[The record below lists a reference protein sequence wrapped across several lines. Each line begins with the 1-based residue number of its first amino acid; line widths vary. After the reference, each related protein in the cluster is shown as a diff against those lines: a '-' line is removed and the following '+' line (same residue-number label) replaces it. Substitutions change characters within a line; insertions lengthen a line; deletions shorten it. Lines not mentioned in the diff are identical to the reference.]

1 MEINKIVL
9 NGVEYE
15 IVDKATREAI
25 ARIDERYISD
35 VTRADIN
42 AQNISD
48 VVTNGFN
55 ILDYKYF
62 YFCSTSEDRKL
73 YTKLGN
79 TIHQNSVCSTEHLSN
94 VIDNQSSDEVITIYY
109 GN

>member
-1 MEINKIVL
+1 MEISRIVI

-15 IVDKATREAI
+15 IIDKFTRDAV

-35 VTRADIN
+35 VKIADIN
-42 AQNISD
+42 AQNVSE
-48 VVTNGFN
+48 VVTDGFEVKN
-55 ILDYKYF
+55 YDYF
-62 YFCSTSEDRKL
+62 YFHSTSKDRVL

-79 TIHQNSVCSTEHLSN
+79 SIPQNMVCSTEHLSN
-94 VIDNQSSDEVITIYY
+94 VIENLEEGEVITIYY

>member
-1 MEINKIVL
+1 MEINKIVI

-35 VTRADIN
+35 VTRAEIN

-48 VVTNGFN
+48 IVTDGFEVKN
-55 ILDYKYF
+55 YDYF
-62 YFCSTSEDRKL
+62 YFHSTSK
-73 YTKLGN
+73 
-79 TIHQNSVCSTEHLSN
+79 
-94 VIDNQSSDEVITIYY
+94 QSIIY
-109 GN
+109 